1 MGYQCVSA
9 GSQEDFVVPFLVD
22 FLKSTFR
29 WKRLSWVGF
38 IRTSGPAVRQFDQLS
53 EVTSN
58 ETSLSLSGAERK
70 EYKSERQKDIEKSLD
85 NLT

>member
-1 MGYQCVSA
+1 M
-9 GSQEDFVVPFLVD
+9 
-22 FLKSTFR
+22 
-29 WKRLSWVGF
+29 GF
-38 IRTSGPAVRQFDQLS
+38 IRTSGPAVRQFHQLS